1 MKTQFQILACIG
13 VFFSMS
19 FAHAQNSKIKQTGS
33 KKSKKEV
40 KTIYDYIDST
50 AVPEKYKNESVVILG
65 HYEEAKIIMPGT
77 SFKVPGGEEKVSKA
91 VVLNTFTITRY
102 LLQDKNAL
110 EKFSTYYF
118 TESEFSKLS
127 ISIISKNGKRKD
139 LDMSE
144 AISMRDEANVK
155 TEWFSYSFSFGSHKK
170 MALPT
175 LEVGDM
181 VEFSSQQYTA
191 IIDPTDVK
199 RKVSSE
205 TSWGEDALM
214 TYNDVSYYSG
224 GFSTG
229 GDLGA
234 AIYVV
239 VLTYFYP
246 QLFATKIPSYKR
258 VEGIKVPE
266 FEVELQKVY
275 PVLKQRYEFTTN
287 ASKLPFEYT
296 MLNGAAK
303 PKITTSSEEQ
313 KMVIESEMN
322 DAVTPEYFMVKE
334 NNIQMVRFTY
344 NYKKYEKFNMH
355 FNALGS
361 GLSKTSASL
370 LAKKLVNS
378 RWKANGITAF
388 FNIEKEIGKELR
400 SLDNEEKLKYYY
412 YYYKRNYSL
421 EAYIASRGNKI
432 NSQSSL
438 EVTKLFQLVCDRYGI
453 PYEIVMY
460 MPRGNGSTQ
469 SAVSGDNIM
478 YGIIAKVDGKEIYLT
493 DFDAYSEYNVPSRY
507 MYGAEVFYVKP
518 SDNFSSRSAV
528 FNEVNAN
535 NGIHVKSDVKLNL
548 AANELQLNSEYTISG
563 ELKTEYYRLVN
574 NNSDYVNAW
583 ERMMGDSKEDK
594 EEEELNFMR
603 IRYYSDDFRELEK
616 QDEEKERLRK
626 SFTKLSE
633 GAKKRVYGEFVESK
647 YLAEAEIQ
655 KVEKNNTG
663 ITLMKSATP
672 EEIKFSV
679 QHTLKST
686 VTQVGDGALAVDF
699 GRLIQ
704 SQTELAELDDRTRKY
719 QIDVNYHKSFTSEIA
734 FDLPAGYNPINLDD
748 FNSSVDNDL
757 ISFTS
762 EAKIQGGKI
771 ILTSTK
777 KYKKVQASAEEWDK
791 MILALDAAAH
801 LFQKKLILEK

>member
-1 MKTQFQILACIG
+1 MKKHIQLLAFIG
-13 VFFSMS
+13 LCFSMPS
-19 FAHAQNSKIKQTGS
+19 LQAQTNKIKQTGS

-40 KTIYDYIDST
+40 KTIYDFIDST
-50 AVPEKYKNESVVILG
+50 GVPEKYLQESVVILG
-65 HYEEAKIIMPGT
+65 HYEEAKIIMPGAA
-77 SFKVPGGEEKVSKA
+77 FKVPGGEEKVSKA

-118 TESEFSKLS
+118 TESEYSKLS

-139 LDMSE
+139 LDMSD
-144 AISMRDEANVK
+144 AISVQDEANVK
-155 TEWFSYSFSFGSHKK
+155 SEWFSYSFTFGNHKK
-170 MALPT
+170 MALPS

-191 IIDPTDVK
+191 IIDPADVRK
-199 RKVSSE
+199 KVSSE
-205 TSWGEDALM
+205 TSWGEDALL
-214 TYNDVSYYSG
+214 TYNDIGYYSN

-275 PVLKQRYEFTTN
+275 PVLKQRYEFTTH
-287 ASKLPFEYT
+287 AGKLPFEYT
-296 MLNGAAK
+296 LLNGAAK
-303 PKITTSSEEQ
+303 PKITTSVDDQ
-313 KMVIESEMN
+313 KMVVESEMN

-334 NNIQMVRFTY
+334 NNIPMVRFTY

-355 FNALGS
+355 FNAQGK
-361 GLSKTSASL
+361 GLSANSASL
-370 LAKKLVNS
+370 LAKKLVNT

-400 SLDNEEKLKYYY
+400 SLDKEEKLKYYY

-421 EAYIASRGNKI
+421 ETYIASRGSKI
-432 NSQSSL
+432 SSQTSL
-438 EVTKLFQLVCDRYGI
+438 EVTKLFQLVCDRYDI
-453 PYEIVMY
+453 PYEIIMY
-460 MPRGNGSTQ
+460 MPRNNGTSQ
-469 SAVSGDNIM
+469 SAVSGDNM
-478 YGIIAKVDGKEIYLT
+478 LYGILAKVDGKDIYLT

-507 MYGAEVFYVKP
+507 MYGAEVFYVNP
-518 SDNFSSRSAV
+518 ADNFSSRSAV
-528 FNEVNAN
+528 FQDFNAN
-535 NGIHVKSDVKLNL
+535 NTVHVKSAVKLNP
-548 AANELQLNSEYTISG
+548 AASELQLNTEYTISG

-574 NNSDYVNAW
+574 NNADYVNAW
-583 ERMMGDSKEDK
+583 ERMMGESNDK
-594 EEEELNFMR
+594 KDEQELNFMR
-603 IRYYSDDFRELEK
+603 IQYYSDDFREVEK
-616 QDEEKERLRK
+616 QEDEKERLRK
-626 SFTKLSE
+626 SFNKLSE
-633 GAKKRVYGEFVESK
+633 DAKKEVYGDFIESK
-647 YLAEAEIQ
+647 YLTEAEIQ
-655 KVEKNNTG
+655 KVEKTNTG
-663 ITLMKSATP
+663 ITVLKSANP

-719 QIDVNYHKSFTSEIA
+719 QIDVNYHKTFTSEISLE
-734 FDLPAGYNPINLDD
+734 LPAGYNPINLED
-748 FNSSVDNDL
+748 FNASIDNDL
-757 ISFTS
+757 IAFYS
-762 EAKIQGGKI
+762 EAKIEGQKI
-771 ILTSTK
+771 VLTCTK
-777 KYKKVQASAEEWDK
+777 SYKKVQASADEWNK
-791 MILALDAAAH
+791 MVLALDAAAH
-801 LFQKKLILEK
+801 VFQKKLILEN